1 MTGKETRR
9 ARGGEE
15 ESKRPR
21 GDTNDV
27 KTSDEKGRDE
37 EEYEREMM
45 RKIREEVDEGMR
57 DDER

>member
-9 ARGGEE
+9 TRGGEE
-15 ESKRPR
+15 ESKRLR

-37 EEYEREMM
+37 EEYER
-45 RKIREEVDEGMR
+45 D
-57 DDER
+57 DDEENTRIGG